1 MAKEKDNLLSIDDF
15 NINKVMDKVKEM
27 RNGFTL
33 ESDFQFVVGRAILDL
48 YNVDVIMEYNPNQE
62 NIDIENESKEDNE
75 GNKDKKREYID
86 IMVIGNDQF
95 IPIELKYKHSQCKVK
110 IKEEEK
116 DTGYYKLTNQSCQT
130 YHREK
135 YAEDIERIH
144 KIKEES
150 KIINNP
156 ITGKKMRFKVGYAIF
171 LTNFHHFKNKS
182 KNYKKYLLYEDENKK
197 EQPFNV
203 RITEIEGLTDYKMQW
218 YKDKE
223 KFKYIEI
230 KKGKEED
237 NSFEYVITT
246 IK

>member
-1 MAKEKDNLLSIDDF
+1 MKKEKDNRLSIDDF
-15 NINKVMDKVKEM
+15 NINKVMDNVKEM

-33 ESDFQFVVGRAILDL
+33 ESDFQFVIGSAILDL
-48 YNVDVIMEYNPNQE
+48 YKVDVIMEYNPDQD

-110 IKEEEK
+110 IKEEKEN
-116 DTGYYKLTNQSCQT
+116 TGYYKLANQSCRT
-130 YHREK
+130 YHRQK
-135 YAEDIERIH
+135 YAEDIKRISE
-144 KIKEES
+144 IKT
-150 KIINNP
+150 KFKTIKNP
-156 ITGKKMRFKVGYAIF
+156 ITNGDMDFKEGYAIF
-171 LTNFHHFKNKS
+171 LTNYHNFRT
-182 KNYKKYLLYEDENKK
+182 KKHKGGYNLYEDKK
-197 EQPFNV
+197 DQPFNV

-218 YKDKE
+218 YKDEE

-230 KKGKEED
+230 KKDEEIP